1 MFDGRGKYTY
11 ENGEIKER
19 KWYFDKYIKNN
30 LLKLRTQI
38 KPMNLENSII
48 ERLIICFRHIKQAF
62 LLEHLAKPLKN
73 LLKSCQFVH

>member
-30 LLKLRTQI
+30 LFSFKINRMEI
-38 KPMNLENSII
+38 YGI
-48 ERLIICFRHIKQAF
+48 
-62 LLEHLAKPLKN
+62 
-73 LLKSCQFVH
+73 